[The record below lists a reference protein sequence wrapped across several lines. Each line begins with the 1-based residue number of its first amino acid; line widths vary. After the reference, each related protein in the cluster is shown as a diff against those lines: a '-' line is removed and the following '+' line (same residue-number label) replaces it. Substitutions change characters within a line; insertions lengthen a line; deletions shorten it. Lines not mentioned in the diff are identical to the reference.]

1 MQLTAMDV
9 HQLIKNPSGV
19 ALDTLASKVVIAFN
33 SGSFNFN
40 ESAIAADIFRL
51 LLKDAEKSVRT
62 TLAEHLCNNP
72 DAPHDVI
79 FKLASDETDV
89 AERVL
94 RYSLV
99 LTDNDLVSI
108 VESTKDVLNLCAIAS
123 RDNVS
128 ERVSGALIDTRQE
141 IVLKDLFN
149 NKGAKI
155 NEGDLEKSWSMIS
168 SNTSLLE
175 VLAKRGNLPLTI
187 AEKIFS
193 VVSEELKNHIAREYK
208 IIPAA
213 LQKAIIDT
221 REWELLG
228 IMPVSDIAHPDS
240 DERVEDLVEQLRATG
255 RLTYSLAIRALCM
268 GFLNLFEAS
277 LACMADIPRT
287 NARILMLGGPEGFRA
302 LYKAANMP
310 EGFADSVEKVLG
322 ISNILTQYGYKKP
335 HDFRKKLIE
344 YIYVGGYHR
353 SIDGMS
359 YLLSIIDGKI
369 SGSNTPFSVH

>member
-1 MQLTAMDV
+1 
-9 HQLIKNPSGV
+9 
-19 ALDTLASKVVIAFN
+19 
-33 SGSFNFN
+33 
-40 ESAIAADIFRL
+40 
-51 LLKDAEKSVRT
+51 
-62 TLAEHLCNNP
+62 
-72 DAPHDVI
+72 
-79 FKLASDETDV
+79 
-89 AERVL
+89 
-94 RYSLV
+94 
-99 LTDNDLVSI
+99 
-108 VESTKDVLNLCAIAS
+108 
-123 RDNVS
+123 
-128 ERVSGALIDTRQE
+128 
-141 IVLKDLFN
+141 
-149 NKGAKI
+149 
-155 NEGDLEKSWSMIS
+155 MIS

-228 IMPVSDIAHPDS
+228 IMPVNNIAHPDS
-240 DERVEDLVEQLRATG
+240 DERVEDLVEQLSATG

-287 NARILMLGGPEGFRA
+287 NARMLMLGGPEGFRA
-302 LYKAANMP
+302 LYNAAHMP
-310 EGFADSVEKVLG
+310 EGFADSVEKVLN
-322 ISNILTQYGYKKP
+322 ISNILTQYGYEKP
-335 HDFRKKLIE
+335 HDFRKKLVE

-369 SGSNTPFSVH
+369 SGSNTQFSVH